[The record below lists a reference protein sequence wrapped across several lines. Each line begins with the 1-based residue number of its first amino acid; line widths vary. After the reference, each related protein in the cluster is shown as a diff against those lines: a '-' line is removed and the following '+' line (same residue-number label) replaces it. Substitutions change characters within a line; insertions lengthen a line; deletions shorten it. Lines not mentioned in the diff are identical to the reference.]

1 MNGRLPARSADAG
14 GAAIR
19 TLRRGLGCLLHYIRH
34 NDLGFC
40 LTSGRSGARLGAMEL
55 APELLAPLQPQ
66 GGWPIVAS
74 LLGVVTKLAGSL
86 ATKQVAEAIAEAGM
100 AGLGAQAAV
109 VTIRNTDGRQFRA
122 VHAAGLSN
130 IARNAVATVAADGDD
145 FIATVARSREPL
157 FLPSVSEPGV
167 SAWNGSL
174 TLLSRGALVGLPV
187 CREDHGIGAVVF
199 GWPRSRAFSRE
210 ERGFLTALGGLC
222 ALAMDRLCLTAERER
237 LRSRLAHARMVAHP
251 ATHLDVGD
259 MHMDLVAHQIVIGE
273 RTISLTQTELALLV
287 YLADEPGRAR
297 TRREILQQ
305 LWHTEHVG
313 DVRVCDAHVSNLRH
327 KIERDPAHPERIV
340 TKRGIGYALQVL

>member
-1 MNGRLPARSADAG
+1 
-14 GAAIR
+14 
-19 TLRRGLGCLLHYIRH
+19 
-34 NDLGFC
+34 
-40 LTSGRSGARLGAMEL
+40 MEL

-66 GGWPIVAS
+66 GRPMVAS
-74 LLGVVTKLAGSL
+74 LHRVVSKLVGSL
-86 ATKQVAEAIAEAGM
+86 ATRTVAEAIAEAGM

-109 VTIRNTDGRQFRA
+109 VAIRSTDGRQFRA

-130 IARNAVATVAADGDD
+130 IARGAVATVAAEGDS
-145 FIATVARSREPL
+145 FIATVGRSRDPL

-187 CREDHGIGAVVF
+187 CRDGHAIGVVVF
-199 GWPRSRAFSRE
+199 GWPHSRAFSQE
-210 ERGFLTALGGLC
+210 ERGYLTALGGLC
-222 ALAMDRLCLTAERER
+222 ALAMDRLCLSAERER
-237 LRSRLAHARMVAHP
+237 LRNLLAHARVMAHP

-259 MHMDLVAHQIVIGE
+259 MRMDLVAHRIEIGE
-273 RTISLTQTELALLV
+273 RTINLTQTELALLV
-287 YLADEPGRAR
+287 YLAEAPGRAR

-313 DVRVCDAHVSNLRH
+313 DERVCDAHVSNLRH

>member
-1 MNGRLPARSADAG
+1 
-14 GAAIR
+14 
-19 TLRRGLGCLLHYIRH
+19 
-34 NDLGFC
+34 
-40 LTSGRSGARLGAMEL
+40 MEL

-66 GGWPIVAS
+66 GRPMVAS
-74 LLGVVTKLAGSL
+74 LHRVVSKLVGSL
-86 ATKQVAEAIAEAGM
+86 ATRTVAEAIAEAGM

-109 VTIRNTDGRQFRA
+109 VAIRSTDGRQFRA

-130 IARNAVATVAADGDD
+130 IARGAVATVAADGDS
-145 FIATVARSREPL
+145 FIATVGRSRDPL

-187 CREDHGIGAVVF
+187 CRDGHAIGVVVF
-199 GWPRSRAFSRE
+199 GWPHSRAFSQE
-210 ERGFLTALGGLC
+210 ERGYLTALGGLC
-222 ALAMDRLCLTAERER
+222 ALAMDRLCLSAERER
-237 LRSRLAHARMVAHP
+237 LRNLLAHARVMAHP

-259 MHMDLVAHQIVIGE
+259 MRMDLVAHRIEIGE
-273 RTISLTQTELALLV
+273 RTINLTQTELALLV
-287 YLADEPGRAR
+287 YLAEAPGRAR

-313 DVRVCDAHVSNLRH
+313 DERVCDAHVSNLRH